1 SARTP
6 RASTGPAASADPA
19 GAATGPG
26 PPRTGRCAG
35 TAPPAA
41 GRCRGRT
48 TCCCPARWRL
58 RPPPASG
65 RSPPA
70 PCPARPPVPWAPGRP
85 GTSRASPHNRLTSDL
100 DPLPGSGVRGALAGR
115 GSARPPRAR
124 GDPRVRRDVA
134 PDALQLVQAPLP
146 AELVARRVLQV
157 RPLVTQYLDGLGPG
171 GVGDPQR
178 EAHRVHVPVAL
189 PRGAAYQRRRAEV
202 DAPGRPAA
210 GAASQPADQRRRG
223 ARRALRRPVHRR
235 VQRPTEHVV
244 PGLRG

>member
-1 SARTP
+1 
-6 RASTGPAASADPA
+6 
-19 GAATGPG
+19 G

-48 TCCCPARWRL
+48 TRCCPARWRL

-70 PCPARPPVPWAPGRP
+70 PRPARPPVPWAPGRP

-100 DPLPGSGVRGALAGR
+100 DPLPGSGVHGALAGR
-115 GSARPPRAR
+115 GSARPPHAR

-157 RPLVTQYLDGLGPG
+157 RPLVTKYFDSFVPG
-171 GVGDPQR
+171 CR
-178 EAHRVHVPVAL
+178 
-189 PRGAAYQRRRAEV
+189 
-202 DAPGRPAA
+202 RPAA
-210 GAASQPADQRRRG
+210 RSTPRSRTSRAPPRGSLPA
-223 ARRALRRPVHRR
+223 
-235 VQRPTEHVV
+235 
-244 PGLRG
+244 